1 MSKRSK
7 RKTELFGKQ
16 ISWERVRSIFEN
28 PSPPKSVWE
37 RQFDYCDDELR
48 QLAST
53 PYDEIDSSDLWYYF
67 HDLAY
72 ADLQPDLFDYLFP
85 VCLMDWHAT
94 LLNNEA
100 CSHGD
105 SEFHYGVHRGKIF
118 EKMLSPQRQEKV
130 TEFMRDCF
138 MERLDVELK
147 FAQRRNRAPTFCWI
161 SRFNSLGIIL
171 PKIDSIWNEWW
182 SIDTPGRAIAVIQY
196 CSGLMYF
203 EGDCPLFKA
212 FDGISPCLWENDA
225 WLCHAGWID
234 DNTNFLKR
242 NLTVNFVN
250 DKVVQAVARLR
261 GEPEFEKAQQI
272 ENDLAE
278 CQELMAARVE
288 ELPSLLRTPNANDW
302 TI

>member
-1 MSKRSK
+1 MRLTTTETCNRSA
-7 RKTELFGKQ
+7 RKNHMRRVQRLTSRNSGTTSGDLEPADFGG
-16 ISWERVRSIFEN
+16 
-28 PSPPKSVWE
+28 
-37 RQFDYCDDELR
+37 DEC
-48 QLAST
+48 AV
-53 PYDEIDSSDLWYYF
+53 PI
-67 HDLAY
+67 
-72 ADLQPDLFDYLFP
+72 DYLFP

-94 LLNNEA
+94 LMNNEA

-147 FAQRRNRAPTFCWI
+147 FAQLRNRAPTFCWI

-288 ELPSLLRTPNANDW
+288 ELPSLLRTPDANDW
-302 TI
+302 TV